1 MQIQKHLGVY
11 LDNKVNFRGHLR
23 NIFKTV
29 NRKISLLRKL
39 QNNLPRAPLVKIYKS
54 FIRSHPDYGYILMT
68 KRLILIFMKS
78 SNRFQRKKLSK
89 TRLWIPSAMT
99 VVQETCLFFRTIKNQ
114 SSMYLF
120 ELVPT
125 ARQAYMTRNK
135 NKYSSFQC

>member
-78 SNRFQRKKLSK
+78 SNRFNIMKHLQQRVL
-89 TRLWIPSAMT
+89 
-99 VVQETCLFFRTIKNQ
+99 
-114 SSMYLF
+114 
-120 ELVPT
+120 
-125 ARQAYMTRNK
+125 
-135 NKYSSFQC
+135 